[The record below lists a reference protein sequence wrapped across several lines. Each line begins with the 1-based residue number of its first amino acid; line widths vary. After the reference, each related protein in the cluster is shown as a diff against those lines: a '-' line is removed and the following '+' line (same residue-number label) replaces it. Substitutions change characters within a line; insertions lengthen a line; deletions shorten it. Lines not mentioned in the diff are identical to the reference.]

1 MNDESVSLKISGKL
15 YERAKQMSAES
26 NRPVEAVLMDSLNL
40 LFGVEDEDIQLDDIT
55 NLSDEQLW
63 GIVHQ
68 RLAWPQETR
77 LRELT
82 ALGKQNLLSED
93 EQAELEQLIDRVD
106 RYTLLRSQALLLLKQ
121 RGYDVEQR
129 LRLGA

>member
-40 LFGVEDEDIQLDDIT
+40 LFGVEDEDIQLDDLT